1 MHNQYL
7 QMPRGGETVKEKNMQ
22 NQINMYMLY
31 ICILQEGQENI
42 TIVSKSIATK
52 MSIVIFT

>member
-52 MSIVIFT
+52 ISIVIE